1 VLHPSGGV
9 RASGDEEEEEEK
21 EEEEACSMRI
31 RLQSI
36 ANRGVRT
43 RELARDVAI

>member
-36 ANRGVRT
+36 ANSGVRYS
-43 RELARDVAI
+43 